1 MTNIEFFKI
10 VKENMKEYFANNGYT
25 ECKIYKGKRNSICFE
40 KKVEFYTV
48 DIAFHWQTFC
58 DNSEKFDFNIGFSS
72 TYLLPNM
79 NNPRWYSWSFKTEE
93 ELLLILKEIPK
104 KIEEQDFF
112 KKVDEESFWYFHRE
126 NIP

>member
-1 MTNIEFFKI
+1 MAIQN
-10 VKENMKEYFANNGYT
+10 VKYTKEKEIQYVL
-25 ECKIYKGKRNSICFE
+25 K

-48 DIAFHWQTFC
+48 DISFNWQT
-58 DNSEKFDFNIGFSS
+58 SSPKKSDFIIGFNSI
-72 TYLLPNM
+72 YLIPSM
-79 NNPRWYSWSFKTEE
+79 ENPRWFIWSFKTEE

-112 KKVDEESFWYFHRE
+112 KKVDEKSYWYFHRE

>member
-10 VKENMKEYFANNGYT
+10 VKENMKEYFANNGYK

-48 DIAFHWQTFC
+48 DISFNWQT
-58 DNSEKFDFNIGFSS
+58 SSPKKSDFIIGFNSI
-72 TYLLPNM
+72 YLIPSM
-79 NNPRWYSWSFKTEE
+79 ENPRWFIWSFKTEE

-112 KKVDEESFWYFHRE
+112 KKVDEKSYWYFHRE

>member
-48 DIAFHWQTFC
+48 DISFNWQT
-58 DNSEKFDFNIGFSS
+58 SSPKKSDFIIGFNSI
-72 TYLLPNM
+72 YLIPSM
-79 NNPRWYSWSFKTEE
+79 ENPRWFIWSFKTEE

-112 KKVDEESFWYFHRE
+112 QKVDEKSYWYFHRE